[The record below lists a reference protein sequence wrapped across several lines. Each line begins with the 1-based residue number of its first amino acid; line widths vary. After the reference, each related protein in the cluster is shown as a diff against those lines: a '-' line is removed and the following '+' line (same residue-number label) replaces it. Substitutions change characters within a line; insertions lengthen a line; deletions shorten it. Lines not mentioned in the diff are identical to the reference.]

1 MEVKSPVLCSQ
12 FLTQFFY
19 LYILTLCLLLY
30 LCCFSMCLCSVKINH
45 SWIPFPTKSCLF
57 FPITVKSSF
66 SIFEFSGYNC
76 FKIGFLFYMCV
87 CIYVCIYMCV
97 CVCVCVCVLMYMTSI
112 LVIWCIHMTHWTS
125 SWCWER
131 WRTEERGASEDE
143 MVGWHHQCN
152 EHELGQT
159 PGDGERHR
167 GLVCCRP

>member
-1 MEVKSPVLCSQ
+1 MVVKSPVLCSQ
-12 FLTQFFY
+12 FLPQFFY

-30 LCCFSMCLCSVKINH
+30 LWCFSMCLCSVKINH

-97 CVCVCVCVLMYMTSI
+97 CVCVCVCINVYDQYFGHLMHTYDSLDKFLMLGKMEDRGKGGIRGWDGWMTSS
-112 LVIWCIHMTHWTS
+112 MQWT
-125 SWCWER
+125 WTWANPRRWWE
-131 WRTEERGASEDE
+131 T
-143 MVGWHHQCN
+143 
-152 EHELGQT
+152 
-159 PGDGERHR
+159 
-167 GLVCCRP
+167 